1 VIRLLALLSLLAV
14 VTAGCAP
21 EDPQQRAAR
30 QAAERFVRDDSA
42 YTGEAHC
49 TDSART
55 GWFAKR
61 FTEAYV
67 CAARRDGG
75 GCDWLAVRFDPQT
88 RRVSV
93 QLQQR
98 DAGCILPA

>member
-1 VIRLLALLSLLAV
+1 VTRLLALVSLLAFGA
-14 VTAGCAP
+14 AGCAP

-30 QAAERFVRDDSA
+30 QAAQGFVRGA
-42 YTGEAHC
+42 PGYTGEAHC

-61 FTEAYV
+61 FTEVYV
-67 CAARRDGG
+67 CAVRRDGG
-75 GCDWLAVRFDPQT
+75 GCDWLAVRFDPRT

-93 QLQQR
+93 RLHQR

>member
-1 VIRLLALLSLLAV
+1 VRLLAACTIAAAV
-14 VTAGCAP
+14 VATGCSA

-30 QAAERFVRDDSA
+30 QAAEKHARSLSG

-61 FTEAYV
+61 FTQEYV
-67 CAARRDGG
+67 CAACRNDGD
-75 GCDWLAVRFDPQT
+75 CDWLLVRFTEQ
-88 RRVSV
+88 RRVEV
-93 QLQQR
+93 LLDAR
-98 DAGCILPA
+98 AAGCILPV